1 MNRDVMYVTIN
12 FKIRLD
18 LGVSVMKSLER
29 IDRKIEEEL
38 ECFSD
43 MAIHIARN
51 PEISEKEFQTSAMLV
66 QALRERGFS
75 VEYPYAG
82 LATAFNAVR
91 KNKKTPVVA
100 FMAEYDAL
108 PEIGHACGHNLNGV
122 MSVLAGTALAEVLA
136 DDLTGEI
143 RVVGTP
149 AEETNGAKVAMADTG
164 VFDDVDFAMMVHGG
178 SGGEAHPLYRALALV
193 PVEFDFRG
201 RPAHAAAAPWE
212 GLNALNGLQLF
223 YHALDMLRQHVK
235 PDTRI
240 HGVITKGGDAPNIVP
255 DFAQASFYFRSP
267 SRNYLETVLEK
278 AFDCARGAAL
288 ATGTEAVWHH
298 NGTIFHEI
306 LPNTEV
312 ESLMMEILE
321 ELKIPYSPQPYWSGS
336 TDVGNVS
343 WKCPTMHLGLPLC
356 DAFVPLHTR
365 EFAALAADRKYVVKI
380 VETGAKAMARMGLRV
395 LQSSDTRAKMRE
407 NLKKAQ
413 GA

>member
-1 MNRDVMYVTIN
+1 MYVTIN

-38 ECFSD
+38 EYFSD

-255 DFAQASFYFRSP
+255 DFAQASFYFRSGGVQLAFRDILGGNADSHATLVRSLP
-267 SRNYLETVLEK
+267 QKRFFKGQAFGSGIAAHNQATSFRNASISSR
-278 AFDCARGAAL
+278 
-288 ATGTEAVWHH
+288 VWTSVAQKSHAP
-298 NGTIFHEI
+298 
-306 LPNTEV
+306 L
-312 ESLMMEILE
+312 
-321 ELKIPYSPQPYWSGS
+321 YSG
-336 TDVGNVS
+336 
-343 WKCPTMHLGLPLC
+343 
-356 DAFVPLHTR
+356 
-365 EFAALAADRKYVVKI
+365 
-380 VETGAKAMARMGLRV
+380 
-395 LQSSDTRAKMRE
+395 
-407 NLKKAQ
+407 
-413 GA
+413 